1 MNLIKRWMY
10 LPVCICIIFL
20 FFIIIS
26 LFDILLAVF
35 YSRFYSTAAF
45 VVTFGVGGVFAAFF
59 CYAKAAAVAGVKSRF
74 TRWTILILIWITA
87 LLFIFLLSALEGGE
101 YKAAFIAYG
110 ITLAL
115 TSLLFVK
122 GDLEI

>member
-59 CYAKAAAVAGVKSRF
+59 GYAKAAAMAGVKSRF